1 MKTLPLSAKRI
12 ASSVIASFLLSVAIC
27 MGRQID
33 RYGKLSASVLS
44 VLGFI
49 GVWALAFI
57 VVFLLYLLF
66 DRAYAGEI
74 RRNPVK
80 PFKIFVISFMVLTV
94 LYFVQFLALY
104 PGLFIYDATWQLDTY
119 RAGMVSEHH
128 PVLHTVLLG
137 FLVDK
142 FASDEWH
149 INIGVA
155 VYTLIQLILFALS
168 VSYMLTYIYRKLENR
183 VIYVI
188 SLLFA
193 GLYTPM
199 FLQVVTVTKDSYF
212 LIFIILS
219 VTLSLELAEDTERF
233 MKNVPKVI
241 LWCLSVTLIA
251 IFRNNCLYAVPFL
264 LVALFFVLKKKKLN
278 YLLMVAA
285 AVLLYVMYKLLFVP
299 RFVTEPV
306 DGREFYSIPAQQLA
320 RVYHTA
326 DADISDTEKTVV
338 EGLIKEKGLTGF
350 CPRTA
355 DPVKTALDME
365 YYRAHEKEIR
375 SLYLSL
381 FARNPKLYF
390 EAFLENSLG
399 FWYPGAELTL
409 YSDGRPGYWVIG
421 CFPYAVMNSKLP
433 PLVKYYDL
441 FGQDTVFTRNP
452 LLMLFFAPGTFFYL
466 FLIMFVYAIEQ
477 KKTAFLPVFVFV
489 LFLWA
494 TYLLGPMAM
503 VRYSNYLYGIVP
515 LYFAEIFK
523 EKPLKTMS

>member
-1 MKTLPLSAKRI
+1 MKTLPFSAKRI
-12 ASSVIASFLLSVAIC
+12 ASSIIASFLLSIAIC
-27 MGRQID
+27 MGHQID
-33 RYGKLSASVLS
+33 KYGKLTASVLS
-44 VLGFI
+44 VLRFI
-49 GVWALAFI
+49 GVWALAFV
-57 VVFLLYLLF
+57 VVFLLYFLF
-66 DRAYAGEI
+66 DRAGAKEI
-74 RRNPVK
+74 RKSPVK
-80 PFKIFVISFMVLTV
+80 PVKIFLISFAVLTF

-137 FLVDK
+137 VLIDR

-168 VSYMLTYIYRKLENR
+168 VSYMLTYIYRKLESR

-188 SLLFA
+188 SLLFM
-193 GLYTPM
+193 GLYTPV

-219 VTLSLELAEDTERF
+219 LTLSLELAEDTGAFVHSIPR
-233 MKNVPKVI
+233 VI

-264 LVALFFVLKKKKLN
+264 LVALFFVLREKKLS
-278 YLLMVAA
+278 YLSMVAA
-285 AVLLYVMYKLLFVP
+285 VAILYVMYKLLFVP

-320 RVYHTA
+320 RVYHTS
-326 DADISDTEKTVV
+326 DADMTTDEKS
-338 EGLIKEKGLTGF
+338 LIESLIREKGLTGF

-365 YYRAHEKEIR
+365 YYRAHEKEVKT
-375 SLYLSL
+375 LYLSL

-421 CFPYAVMNSKLP
+421 CFPYAVMNPKLP
-433 PLVKYYDL
+433 VLIKYYEL
-441 FGQDTVFTRNP
+441 FDHDTVFTRNP
-452 LLMLFFAPGTFFYL
+452 FLMLFFAPGTFFYL

-477 KKTAFLPVFVFV
+477 KKIPFIPLFVFV

-503 VRYSNYLYGIVP
+503 VRYANYLYGIVP
-515 LYFAEIFK
+515 LYFVQIFQGK
-523 EKPLKTMS
+523 SLKTLS